1 MLPGQFWDGCDYN
14 KVLLEEKKRM
24 KPKKST
30 PMQILIQQQ
39 FLVDQ
44 GKTKKAE
51 QAWFDK
57 LEDELERMEM
67 DELLVQ
73 YKLENAQ
80 KKINK
85 EVGSNIEANSEQ
97 DLKDRPALSDVLN
110 EEIAIKDSN
119 DQQQVAVPEKSSEGV
134 SKASSSVMAI
144 DYNMDTVKGCIQR
157 ISLLNNK
164 QQDRAMKETAR
175 NRKVNSIGS
184 FENMTIGQA
193 YYNLNKTNV
202 YGSNMSTQRA
212 SNFNSVTSPQG
223 SQFKRNNLFG
233 KTSAF

>member
-119 DQQQVAVPEKSSEGV
+119 DQQQVAVPERSSEGV